1 LKSGERIM
9 MKPQF
14 FNGTNWIWMN
24 GQLVAW
30 DNATTHVS
38 AHALHYGTGIFEG
51 IRSYK
56 TAHGPCIF
64 RLDSHL
70 NRFVESAAA
79 YEMPLPYS
87 QQTLSEAVCQVIKAN
102 LLQGNSYI
110 RLLSW
115 YGSHDMGITSR
126 RWPVETAIIAWPW
139 GILFGDDRSRYGIRV
154 SICPWRK
161 IHFSMLPTS
170 AKACGQYLSSLLAAQ
185 YAIKQGCDEA
195 LLLDATGNI
204 AEGPAENIFLV
215 KDGRLVTNDESSSIL
230 LGITRESVLSIA
242 QNLGLSVEVRHLTP
256 EDLFHADEAF
266 FTGTAAEIVSI
277 REVDGKLIGIPGCH
291 PVTDQIHEVFNRIT
305 AGLDTAYRHWLKLVP
320 AVEDSK
326 AAVFPIEPA
335 AVTAETAS

>member
-1 LKSGERIM
+1 ML
-9 MKPQF
+9 KPQSF
-14 FNGTNWIWMN
+14 TGTNWIWMN

-30 DNATTHVS
+30 ENATTHVS

-51 IRSYK
+51 IRSYM
-56 TAHGPCIF
+56 TAQGPCIF

-102 LLQGNSYI
+102 RLQGNSYI

-115 YGSHDMGITSR
+115 YGSHDLGITSR
-126 RWPVETAIIAWPW
+126 KWPVETAIIAWPW

-161 IHFSMLPTS
+161 IHYSMLPTS

-195 LLLDATGNI
+195 LLLDAAGNI

-215 KDGRLVTNDESSSIL
+215 KDGSLMTNDESSSIL
-230 LGITRESVLSIA
+230 MGITRESVLTIA
-242 QNLGLSVEVRHLTP
+242 QNLGLSVEVRRLAR
-256 EDLFHADEAF
+256 EDLFNADEAF
-266 FTGTAAEIVSI
+266 FTGTAVEIVSI
-277 REVDGKLIGIPGCH
+277 REVDGKLIGAPGCH
-291 PVTDQIHEVFNRIT
+291 PVTNQIHEAFNRIT
-305 AGLDTAYRHWLKLVP
+305 AGLDPVYRNWLKLVP
-320 AVEDSK
+320 IVDSME
-326 AAVFPIEPA
+326 AVFPIEPA
-335 AVTAETAS
+335 SVTAETAG